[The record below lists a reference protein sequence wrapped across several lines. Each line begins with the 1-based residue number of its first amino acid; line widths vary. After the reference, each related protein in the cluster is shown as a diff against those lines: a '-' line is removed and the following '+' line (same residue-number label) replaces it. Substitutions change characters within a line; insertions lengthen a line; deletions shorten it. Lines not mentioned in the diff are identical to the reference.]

1 MGMRIEG
8 NRRELKAAQL
18 SVLPYVAFCFFST
31 YCSFSGASTQLLLLL
46 LLLLLLTRSDFFSLF
61 YNTLSLC
68 RRRRCRRRQSVDGA
82 RLVDF

>member
-46 LLLLLLTRSDFFSLF
+46 TRSDFFSLF

-68 RRRRCRRRQSVDGA
+68 RRRRCRRQSVDGA

>member
-46 LLLLLLTRSDFFSLF
+46 LTRLDFFSLF

>member
-46 LLLLLLTRSDFFSLF
+46 LLLTRSDFFSLF